1 MFWMDESGTKIEKC
15 VEMLDSWATREK
27 LLLLSAR
34 ARENIKNRT
43 GEEFNWLN
51 KE

>member
-1 MFWMDESGTKIEKC
+1 MFWMDGEGKIERC
-15 VEMLDSWATREK
+15 VEMLDSWATRER

-34 ARENIKNRT
+34 AREKLKGKT
-43 GEEFNWLN
+43 GEEFKWLD